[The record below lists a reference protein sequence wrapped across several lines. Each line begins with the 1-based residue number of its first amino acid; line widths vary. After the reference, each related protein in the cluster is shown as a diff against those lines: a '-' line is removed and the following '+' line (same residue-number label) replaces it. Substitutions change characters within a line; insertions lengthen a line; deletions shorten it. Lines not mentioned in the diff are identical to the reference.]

1 LIVEKAEML
10 KAESGNQ
17 VSLLTSNLNGICPA
31 VPGRRAAGDGGLSI
45 AGRPVLFLELCRP
58 QTWQAGRIKKL
69 QREMGIRT
77 WQRRVSDGHWR
88 RDAAVTRRAGTAA
101 LQPAAQPPPI

>member
-45 AGRPVLFLELCRP
+45 AGRPVFF
-58 QTWQAGRIKKL
+58 WNYVVHKHGR
-69 QREMGIRT
+69 QG
-77 WQRRVSDGHWR
+77 
-88 RDAAVTRRAGTAA
+88 A
-101 LQPAAQPPPI
+101 